1 VARWRGALMPRST
14 NPSHADIR
22 IRAAR
27 GWPREHGEEA
37 PDLAL
42 TASDK
47 AELGRV
53 AQIIDFR
60 TVGSE
65 IFSQG
70 DDASFVYLLADGVVR
85 IYHTLRNGERQILAF
100 HWPGDLFGL
109 AEHGKY
115 VNSAEIIASSR
126 VYRFPVRKLERFLLK
141 NPNVQDAFLVK
152 AVHDLRNTQR
162 QVIVMGRFSIPR
174 RLAVFLVDCSAHER
188 YFDQSNQILTVPMSR
203 YDIADYLGT
212 SAETVTRALARLE
225 SQGMIHRVTP
235 RDLKLELVQLKTF
248 IDFD

>member
-60 TVGSE
+60 
-65 IFSQG
+65 
-70 DDASFVYLLADGVVR
+70 ASFVYLLADGVVR

-115 VNSAEIIASSR
+115 VNSAEIIASS
-126 VYRFPVRKLERFLLK
+126 PVRKLERFLLK